1 MYETYKFGEWAFY
14 MSVKRQMVKKKIH
27 NQSRMNKLLKM
38 GKKSPEEI
46 EIYRATREIN
56 KTHKKEQR
64 LIGKMLGKEGAVST
78 HLDSYTQS
86 FKSLINNL
94 TDV

>member
-46 EIYRATREIN
+46 
-56 KTHKKEQR
+56 
-64 LIGKMLGKEGAVST
+64 
-78 HLDSYTQS
+78 
-86 FKSLINNL
+86 
-94 TDV
+94 

>member
-38 GKKSPEEI
+38 GKNHQKKLKSIVQLE
-46 EIYRATREIN
+46 
-56 KTHKKEQR
+56 R
-64 LIGKMLGKEGAVST
+64 LIK
-78 HLDSYTQS
+78 
-86 FKSLINNL
+86 LIKKNR
-94 TDV
+94 D